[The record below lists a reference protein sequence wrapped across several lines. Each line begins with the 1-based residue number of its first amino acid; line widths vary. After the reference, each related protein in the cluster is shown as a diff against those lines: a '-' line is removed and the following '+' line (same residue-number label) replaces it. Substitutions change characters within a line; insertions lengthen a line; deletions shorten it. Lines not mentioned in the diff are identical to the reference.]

1 MKRYEKK
8 RDEVSLVVTQ
18 FKRNMLILW
27 YLPEVFTSTC
37 KPDEDRILR
46 EARRNP
52 NELANNPR
60 RLVGSRR

>member
-1 MKRYEKK
+1 LCICCVFRMVS
-8 RDEVSLVVTQ
+8 RDVESVDIMVSTGG
-18 FKRNMLILW
+18 I
-27 YLPEVFTSTC
+27 YLR
-37 KPDEDRILR
+37 KPDEDRILQ

>member
-1 MKRYEKK
+1 MKDNYVDIMVAAGGIDLQCE
-8 RDEVSLVVTQ
+8 
-18 FKRNMLILW
+18 
-27 YLPEVFTSTC
+27 
-37 KPDEDRILR
+37 PDKNRILR

>member
-1 MKRYEKK
+1 M
-8 RDEVSLVVTQ
+8 VVA
-18 FKRNMLILW
+18 
-27 YLPEVFTSTC
+27 EVFTSMC
-37 KPDEDRILR
+37 KLDKDRILQ

>member
-1 MKRYEKK
+1 MN
-8 RDEVSLVVTQ
+8 LVLWI
-18 FKRNMLILW
+18 LIFSF
-27 YLPEVFTSTC
+27 PHDNDSVDIMVAGQVFTSTC
-37 KPDEDRILR
+37 KLDENRIFR

>member
-1 MKRYEKK
+1 MVYG
-8 RDEVSLVVTQ
+8 
-18 FKRNMLILW
+18 
-27 YLPEVFTSTC
+27 EVFTSTC
-37 KPDEDRILR
+37 KPSEDRILL